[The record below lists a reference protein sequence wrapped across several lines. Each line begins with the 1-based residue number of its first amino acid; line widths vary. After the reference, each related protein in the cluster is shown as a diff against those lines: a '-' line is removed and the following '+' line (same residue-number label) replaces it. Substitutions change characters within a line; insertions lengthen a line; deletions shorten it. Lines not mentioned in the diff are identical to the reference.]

1 MLHNVVH
8 ILKLLK
14 KKIAISFPAEHL
26 NIFIML
32 LDCADKCKCKKIS
45 FNGLLRMNIVHV
57 LLETTVI
64 FVYVIFR
71 IIDNFGYFKG

>member
-1 MLHNVVH
+1 
-8 ILKLLK
+8 
-14 KKIAISFPAEHL
+14 
-26 NIFIML
+26 
-32 LDCADKCKCKKIS
+32 
-45 FNGLLRMNIVHV
+45 MNIVHV